1 MKVKRIVVLT
11 SLLDQYSA
19 QLYSRSIPQVRT
31 ARMLRL
37 FLCDDAVQIKHY
49 IKTLYNVEIFYQ
61 KRTDPCYNSTLQSE
75 YLIYMK

>member
-37 FLCDDAVQIKHY
+37 FLCNDAVQIKHY
-49 IKTLYNVEIFYQ
+49 I
-61 KRTDPCYNSTLQSE
+61 
-75 YLIYMK
+75 M

>member
-1 MKVKRIVVLT
+1 MKVKRIGVLT
-11 SLLDQYSA
+11 SLPDQYSA
-19 QLYSRSIPQVRT
+19 QLYSRSIPQVRI

-49 IKTLYNVEIFYQ
+49 IIFYQ